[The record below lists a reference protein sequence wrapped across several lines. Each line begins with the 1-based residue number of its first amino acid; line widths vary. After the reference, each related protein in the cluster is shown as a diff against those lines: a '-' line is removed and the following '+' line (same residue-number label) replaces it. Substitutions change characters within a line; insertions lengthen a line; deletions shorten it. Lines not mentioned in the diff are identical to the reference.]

1 VTKRMYQPLPEVP
14 PERPEVFAD
23 LLAKAMRDQQEAERL
38 RTRYEAARTI
48 VRDSFQACFAEYG
61 SPRPHTDAS
70 RGFWRRWHAAESEAR
85 Q

>member
-1 VTKRMYQPLPEVP
+1 
-14 PERPEVFAD
+14 
-23 LLAKAMRDQQEAERL
+23 L